1 VTFSRI
7 RLLAIIGLEY
17 PILGY
22 PLQAP
27 YHRRVSKTRYTQAD
41 DIFRELLKE
50 TRVAKG
56 LTQADVAKKLELP
69 QSYVSKYESGE
80 RRLDFVETVLVCEAL
95 SMSTEDFAAAYSVRL
110 AKARR
115 TKSG

>member
-1 VTFSRI
+1 
-7 RLLAIIGLEY
+7 
-17 PILGY
+17 LGY
-22 PLQAP
+22 PLQAS

-41 DIFRELLKE
+41 DAFRELLKE
-50 TRVAKG
+50 KRVAKN
-56 LTQADVAKKLELP
+56 LTQADVAKGLGLP

-95 SMSTEDFAAAYSVRL
+95 GMSIEEFAAAYSGKL
-110 AKARR
+110 GKSRR